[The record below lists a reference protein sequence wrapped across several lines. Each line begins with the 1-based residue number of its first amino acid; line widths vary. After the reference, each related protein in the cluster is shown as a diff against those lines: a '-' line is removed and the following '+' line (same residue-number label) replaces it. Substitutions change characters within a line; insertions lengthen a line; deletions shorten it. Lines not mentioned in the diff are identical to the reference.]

1 MYNKIN
7 KTHLE
12 INQRRNTKMSKK
24 QMIKQMLALV
34 RNGKIYEPKENE
46 LINGLKDVAKQVL
59 TVNDYEEVFSVKLNE
74 R

>member
-1 MYNKIN
+1 
-7 KTHLE
+7 
-12 INQRRNTKMSKK
+12 MSKK

-46 LINGLKDVAKQVL
+46 LINGLKDIAKQVL
-59 TVNDYEEVFSVKLNE
+59 TVNDYEEVFGVKLNE